1 MQMTDKATNLLVDA
15 LNDLEE
21 PFSPVLEKTAK
32 SVTGCLTNVLQSA
45 AGTNQ
50 ENRAV
55 DENQSSSQ
63 V

>member
-1 MQMTDKATNLLVDA
+1 MTDKATNLLVDA